1 MLANVDFILHSIIS
15 NCSLASNSSYI
26 KMLQEHDMEVYEEQ
40 QAAETVITR
49 KPVDAPTNSPSK

>member
-1 MLANVDFILHSIIS
+1 
-15 NCSLASNSSYI
+15 
-26 KMLQEHDMEVYEEQ
+26 MLQEHDMEVYEEQ